1 MRRVALYGI
10 GWLAAA
16 TVAILVAWQG
26 VARVGTDVTNR
37 HPRPLT
43 ADQAREALGRPPGAG
58 PAAPATTDTGPPGT
72 GPPGTGPAASTTTT
86 TTAKRPTVTTATTRP
101 SSPPTTATTRPA
113 GPVPTSPPAPAAETR
128 TYNLVGG
135 SVTLRFSPSGVSV
148 VWADPNPGF
157 RAEIDN
163 RSDGGVR
170 VRFESDSHRSEVE
183 AWWDGG
189 PQDRVQEEGGGGGGS
204 GAH

>member
-1 MRRVALYGI
+1 MRRVAVYGI

-16 TVAILVAWQG
+16 TLAILLAWQG

-43 ADQAREALGRPPGAG
+43 ADQAREALGRPTGVPAG
-58 PAAPATTDTGPPGT
+58 PAPAPTDA

-86 TTAKRPTVTTATTRP
+86 TTRPTVTTATTRP

-113 GPVPTSPPAPAAETR
+113 GPAPTSPPAPAPAPAAETR
-128 TYNLVGG
+128 TYNLIGG

-157 RAEIDN
+157 RAEVDN

-189 PQDRVQEEGGGGGGS
+189 PQDRVQEEGGDGGGS
-204 GAH
+204 GH